1 MSLKI
6 RNAPIFH
13 NMNIFIDNIALKKEK
28 RRKFAEILQISAV
41 LFILPIYFFIFVC
54 YYSKVIFK
62 ACKPLR
68 KETKM
73 KKFKT
78 LLSTLILLSLLSACN
93 GTNNSSTTNSSN
105 SSNTT
110 ISTSS
115 STTNSSTT
123 SKDSSSSST
132 NTSSTNP
139 SSSSTSS
146 NSSSTSSAPINTKD
160 KLKDIVVGNSFNGDV
175 VIAGKRGNDF
185 YVEDQTGYAFVYLN
199 NNSDYKELQIGD
211 QVNLQ
216 GKIVEFTNAGIIQ
229 ISTVTSMT
237 KLKSNCALRSINKV
251 ENFDQIDSYR
261 MGRIAIDNVVLESKT
276 INSGSTDSS
285 LKISKNGKTLTIFI
299 GKRLD
304 SQVKNDIESI
314 FNTLNTKDTFS
325 INGAFADYYKSSQIV
340 LTSADQIVADE
351 LSFEKKVAI
360 VEANSISSLNN
371 SNVYKDISLPTSGLY
386 NSKIEWTS
394 SNTLVVSNSGKV
406 TRPENGD
413 VKVTLSYVITIDNQK
428 TTSKNI
434 TVNVKQ
440 KGNTNYEYVYVEPNY
455 SGTYYNQ
462 VSDELRGKDLLLQLD
477 NLLDSTSHP
486 TINFTYKG
494 LMSEV
499 FPYTDGKDGKLYAF
513 YRGTLA
519 SSGSMNREHVWP
531 NSRGGNYVE
540 RDPHMVRPTLTS
552 DNSGRGNAFYNESG
566 NYDPGEFGAYQYRG
580 ICARIIFY
588 CAVKAQENGLNLVDK
603 NTDSTSNKSMGKL
616 STLLKWNL
624 EYDIDATEIQ
634 RNDVLYTKFKHN
646 RNPFIDDRNY
656 ACKIWGDTNAETR
669 GVCSGNY

>member
-1 MSLKI
+1 
-6 RNAPIFH
+6 
-13 NMNIFIDNIALKKEK
+13 
-28 RRKFAEILQISAV
+28 
-41 LFILPIYFFIFVC
+41 
-54 YYSKVIFK
+54 
-62 ACKPLR
+62 
-68 KETKM
+68 M

-146 NSSSTSSAPINTKD
+146 SSSSTSSAPINTKD

-216 GKIVEFTNAGIIQ
+216 GKIVEFTNVGIIQ

-462 VSDELRGKDLLLQLD
+462 ISDELRGKDLLLQLD

>member
-1 MSLKI
+1 
-6 RNAPIFH
+6 
-13 NMNIFIDNIALKKEK
+13 
-28 RRKFAEILQISAV
+28 
-41 LFILPIYFFIFVC
+41 
-54 YYSKVIFK
+54 
-62 ACKPLR
+62 
-68 KETKM
+68 M

-110 ISTSS
+110 ISTSL

-146 NSSSTSSAPINTKD
+146 SSSSTSSAPINTKD

-462 VSDELRGKDLLLQLD
+462 ISDELRGKDLLLQLD

>member
-1 MSLKI
+1 
-6 RNAPIFH
+6 
-13 NMNIFIDNIALKKEK
+13 
-28 RRKFAEILQISAV
+28 
-41 LFILPIYFFIFVC
+41 
-54 YYSKVIFK
+54 
-62 ACKPLR
+62 
-68 KETKM
+68 M

-146 NSSSTSSAPINTKD
+146 SSSSTSSAPINTKD

-360 VEANSISSLNN
+360 IEANSISSLNN

-462 VSDELRGKDLLLQLD
+462 ISDELRGKDLLLQLD

-634 RNDVLYTKFKHN
+634 RNDILYTKFKHN

>member
-1 MSLKI
+1 
-6 RNAPIFH
+6 
-13 NMNIFIDNIALKKEK
+13 
-28 RRKFAEILQISAV
+28 
-41 LFILPIYFFIFVC
+41 
-54 YYSKVIFK
+54 
-62 ACKPLR
+62 
-68 KETKM
+68 M

-146 NSSSTSSAPINTKD
+146 SSSSTSSAPINTKD

-462 VSDELRGKDLLLQLD
+462 ISDELRGKDLLLQLD

-669 GVCSGNY
+669 GVCFGNY

>member
-1 MSLKI
+1 
-6 RNAPIFH
+6 
-13 NMNIFIDNIALKKEK
+13 
-28 RRKFAEILQISAV
+28 
-41 LFILPIYFFIFVC
+41 
-54 YYSKVIFK
+54 
-62 ACKPLR
+62 
-68 KETKM
+68 M

-146 NSSSTSSAPINTKD
+146 SSSSTSSAPINTKD

-462 VSDELRGKDLLLQLD
+462 ISDELRGKDLLLQLD

-552 DNSGRGNAFYNESG
+552 DNSGRRNAFYNESG

>member
-1 MSLKI
+1 
-6 RNAPIFH
+6 
-13 NMNIFIDNIALKKEK
+13 
-28 RRKFAEILQISAV
+28 
-41 LFILPIYFFIFVC
+41 
-54 YYSKVIFK
+54 
-62 ACKPLR
+62 
-68 KETKM
+68 M

-146 NSSSTSSAPINTKD
+146 SPTSSSTSSAPINTKD

-216 GKIVEFTNAGIIQ
+216 GKIIEFTNAGIIQ

-360 VEANSISSLNN
+360 IEANSISSLNN

-394 SNTLVVSNSGKV
+394 SNTLIVSNSGKV

-462 VSDELRGKDLLLQLD
+462 ISDELRGKDLLLQLD

>member
-1 MSLKI
+1 
-6 RNAPIFH
+6 
-13 NMNIFIDNIALKKEK
+13 
-28 RRKFAEILQISAV
+28 
-41 LFILPIYFFIFVC
+41 
-54 YYSKVIFK
+54 
-62 ACKPLR
+62 
-68 KETKM
+68 M

-146 NSSSTSSAPINTKD
+146 SSTSSSTSSAPINTKD

-360 VEANSISSLNN
+360 IEANSISSLNN
-371 SNVYKDISLPTSGLY
+371 SNVYKDISLHASGLY

-462 VSDELRGKDLLLQLD
+462 ISDELRGKDLLLQLD

-552 DNSGRGNAFYNESG
+552 DNSGRENAFYNESG

-656 ACKIWGDTNAETR
+656 ACKIWGDTNVETR

>member
-1 MSLKI
+1 
-6 RNAPIFH
+6 
-13 NMNIFIDNIALKKEK
+13 
-28 RRKFAEILQISAV
+28 
-41 LFILPIYFFIFVC
+41 
-54 YYSKVIFK
+54 
-62 ACKPLR
+62 
-68 KETKM
+68 M

-146 NSSSTSSAPINTKD
+146 SSSSTSSAPINTKD

-394 SNTLVVSNSGKV
+394 SNTLIVSNSGKV

-462 VSDELRGKDLLLQLD
+462 ISDELRGKDLLLQLD

-552 DNSGRGNAFYNESG
+552 DNSGRGNAFYNELG

-656 ACKIWGDTNAETR
+656 AYKIWGDTNAETR

>member
-1 MSLKI
+1 
-6 RNAPIFH
+6 
-13 NMNIFIDNIALKKEK
+13 
-28 RRKFAEILQISAV
+28 
-41 LFILPIYFFIFVC
+41 
-54 YYSKVIFK
+54 
-62 ACKPLR
+62 
-68 KETKM
+68 M

-146 NSSSTSSAPINTKD
+146 SSTSSSTSSAPINTKD

-394 SNTLVVSNSGKV
+394 SNTLIVSNSGKV

-462 VSDELRGKDLLLQLD
+462 ISDELRGKDLLLQLD

-588 CAVKAQENGLNLVDK
+588 CAVKAQENGLNIVDK

>member
-1 MSLKI
+1 
-6 RNAPIFH
+6 
-13 NMNIFIDNIALKKEK
+13 
-28 RRKFAEILQISAV
+28 
-41 LFILPIYFFIFVC
+41 
-54 YYSKVIFK
+54 
-62 ACKPLR
+62 
-68 KETKM
+68 M

-115 STTNSSTT
+115 T
-123 SKDSSSSST
+123 
-132 NTSSTNP
+132 
-139 SSSSTSS
+139 
-146 NSSSTSSAPINTKD
+146 SSSTSSAPINTKD

-394 SNTLVVSNSGKV
+394 SNTLIVSNSGKV

-434 TVNVKQ
+434 TVNVKH

-462 VSDELRGKDLLLQLD
+462 ISDELRGKDLLLQLD

>member
-1 MSLKI
+1 
-6 RNAPIFH
+6 
-13 NMNIFIDNIALKKEK
+13 
-28 RRKFAEILQISAV
+28 
-41 LFILPIYFFIFVC
+41 
-54 YYSKVIFK
+54 
-62 ACKPLR
+62 
-68 KETKM
+68 M

-146 NSSSTSSAPINTKD
+146 SSSSTSSAPINTKD

-360 VEANSISSLNN
+360 IEANSISSLNN

-462 VSDELRGKDLLLQLD
+462 ISDELRGKDLLLQLD

-656 ACKIWGDTNAETR
+656 ACKI
-669 GVCSGNY
+669 

>member
-1 MSLKI
+1 
-6 RNAPIFH
+6 
-13 NMNIFIDNIALKKEK
+13 
-28 RRKFAEILQISAV
+28 
-41 LFILPIYFFIFVC
+41 
-54 YYSKVIFK
+54 
-62 ACKPLR
+62 
-68 KETKM
+68 M

-123 SKDSSSSST
+123 SKDSSYSST

-146 NSSSTSSAPINTKD
+146 SSSSTSSAPINTKD

-462 VSDELRGKDLLLQLD
+462 ISDELRGKDLLLQLD

>member
-1 MSLKI
+1 
-6 RNAPIFH
+6 
-13 NMNIFIDNIALKKEK
+13 
-28 RRKFAEILQISAV
+28 
-41 LFILPIYFFIFVC
+41 
-54 YYSKVIFK
+54 
-62 ACKPLR
+62 
-68 KETKM
+68 M

-146 NSSSTSSAPINTKD
+146 SSSSTSSAPINTKD

-360 VEANSISSLNN
+360 IEANSISSLNN

-462 VSDELRGKDLLLQLD
+462 ISDELRGKDLLLQLD

-499 FPYTDGKDGKLYAF
+499 FPYTDGKLYAF

-634 RNDVLYTKFKHN
+634 RNDILYTKFKHN

>member
-1 MSLKI
+1 
-6 RNAPIFH
+6 
-13 NMNIFIDNIALKKEK
+13 
-28 RRKFAEILQISAV
+28 
-41 LFILPIYFFIFVC
+41 
-54 YYSKVIFK
+54 
-62 ACKPLR
+62 
-68 KETKM
+68 M

-146 NSSSTSSAPINTKD
+146 SPTSSSTSSAPINTKD

-340 LTSADQIVADE
+340 LTSADQIVTDE

-462 VSDELRGKDLLLQLD
+462 ISDELRGKNLLLQLD

>member
-1 MSLKI
+1 
-6 RNAPIFH
+6 
-13 NMNIFIDNIALKKEK
+13 
-28 RRKFAEILQISAV
+28 
-41 LFILPIYFFIFVC
+41 
-54 YYSKVIFK
+54 
-62 ACKPLR
+62 
-68 KETKM
+68 M

-146 NSSSTSSAPINTKD
+146 SSSSTSSAPINTKD

-351 LSFEKKVAI
+351 LSFEKKVTI

-394 SNTLVVSNSGKV
+394 SNTLIVSNSGKV

-462 VSDELRGKDLLLQLD
+462 ISDELRGKDLLLQLD

>member
-1 MSLKI
+1 
-6 RNAPIFH
+6 
-13 NMNIFIDNIALKKEK
+13 
-28 RRKFAEILQISAV
+28 
-41 LFILPIYFFIFVC
+41 
-54 YYSKVIFK
+54 
-62 ACKPLR
+62 
-68 KETKM
+68 M

-146 NSSSTSSAPINTKD
+146 SSSSTSSAPINTKD

-340 LTSADQIVADE
+340 LTSANQIVADE

-462 VSDELRGKDLLLQLD
+462 ISDELRGKDLLLQLD

>member
-1 MSLKI
+1 
-6 RNAPIFH
+6 
-13 NMNIFIDNIALKKEK
+13 
-28 RRKFAEILQISAV
+28 
-41 LFILPIYFFIFVC
+41 
-54 YYSKVIFK
+54 
-62 ACKPLR
+62 
-68 KETKM
+68 M

-146 NSSSTSSAPINTKD
+146 SSTSSSTSSTPINTKD

-351 LSFEKKVAI
+351 LSFKKKVAI

-394 SNTLVVSNSGKV
+394 SNTLIVSNSGKV

-462 VSDELRGKDLLLQLD
+462 ISDELRGKDLLLQLD

>member
-1 MSLKI
+1 
-6 RNAPIFH
+6 
-13 NMNIFIDNIALKKEK
+13 
-28 RRKFAEILQISAV
+28 
-41 LFILPIYFFIFVC
+41 
-54 YYSKVIFK
+54 
-62 ACKPLR
+62 
-68 KETKM
+68 M

-123 SKDSSSSST
+123 SKDSSFSST

-146 NSSSTSSAPINTKD
+146 SSSSTSSAPINTKD

-394 SNTLVVSNSGKV
+394 SNTLIVSNSGKV
-406 TRPENGD
+406 TKPENGD

-462 VSDELRGKDLLLQLD
+462 ISDELRGKDLLLQLD

-552 DNSGRGNAFYNESG
+552 DNSGRGNTFYNESG

>member
-1 MSLKI
+1 
-6 RNAPIFH
+6 
-13 NMNIFIDNIALKKEK
+13 
-28 RRKFAEILQISAV
+28 
-41 LFILPIYFFIFVC
+41 
-54 YYSKVIFK
+54 
-62 ACKPLR
+62 
-68 KETKM
+68 M

-146 NSSSTSSAPINTKD
+146 SSTSSSTSSAPINTKD

-314 FNTLNTKDTFS
+314 FNTLNIKDTFS

-394 SNTLVVSNSGKV
+394 SNTLIVSNSGKV

-434 TVNVKQ
+434 IVNVKQ

-462 VSDELRGKDLLLQLD
+462 ISDELRGKDLLLQLD

>member
-1 MSLKI
+1 
-6 RNAPIFH
+6 
-13 NMNIFIDNIALKKEK
+13 
-28 RRKFAEILQISAV
+28 
-41 LFILPIYFFIFVC
+41 
-54 YYSKVIFK
+54 
-62 ACKPLR
+62 
-68 KETKM
+68 M

>member
-1 MSLKI
+1 
-6 RNAPIFH
+6 
-13 NMNIFIDNIALKKEK
+13 
-28 RRKFAEILQISAV
+28 
-41 LFILPIYFFIFVC
+41 
-54 YYSKVIFK
+54 
-62 ACKPLR
+62 
-68 KETKM
+68 M

-146 NSSSTSSAPINTKD
+146 SSTSSSISSAPINTKD

-360 VEANSISSLNN
+360 IEANSISSLNN

-413 VKVTLSYVITIDNQK
+413 VKVTLSYVITLDNQK

-462 VSDELRGKDLLLQLD
+462 ISDELRGKDLLLQLD

>member
-1 MSLKI
+1 
-6 RNAPIFH
+6 
-13 NMNIFIDNIALKKEK
+13 
-28 RRKFAEILQISAV
+28 
-41 LFILPIYFFIFVC
+41 
-54 YYSKVIFK
+54 
-62 ACKPLR
+62 
-68 KETKM
+68 M

-146 NSSSTSSAPINTKD
+146 SSTSSSTSSAPINTKD

-462 VSDELRGKDLLLQLD
+462 ISDELRGKDLLLQLD

-656 ACKIWGDTNAETR
+656 ACKIWGDTNVETR

>member
-1 MSLKI
+1 
-6 RNAPIFH
+6 
-13 NMNIFIDNIALKKEK
+13 
-28 RRKFAEILQISAV
+28 
-41 LFILPIYFFIFVC
+41 
-54 YYSKVIFK
+54 
-62 ACKPLR
+62 
-68 KETKM
+68 M

-146 NSSSTSSAPINTKD
+146 SPTSSSTSSAPINTKD
-160 KLKDIVVGNSFNGDV
+160 KLKDIVVGNSFNGDI

-394 SNTLVVSNSGKV
+394 SNTLIVSNSGKV

-462 VSDELRGKDLLLQLD
+462 ISDELRGKDLLLQLD

>member
-1 MSLKI
+1 
-6 RNAPIFH
+6 
-13 NMNIFIDNIALKKEK
+13 
-28 RRKFAEILQISAV
+28 
-41 LFILPIYFFIFVC
+41 
-54 YYSKVIFK
+54 
-62 ACKPLR
+62 
-68 KETKM
+68 M

-110 ISTSS
+110 ISTGS

-146 NSSSTSSAPINTKD
+146 SSSSTSSAPINTKD

-304 SQVKNDIESI
+304 SQVKNDIESF

-394 SNTLVVSNSGKV
+394 SNTLIVSNSGKV

-462 VSDELRGKDLLLQLD
+462 ISDELRGKDLLLQLD

>member
-1 MSLKI
+1 
-6 RNAPIFH
+6 
-13 NMNIFIDNIALKKEK
+13 
-28 RRKFAEILQISAV
+28 
-41 LFILPIYFFIFVC
+41 
-54 YYSKVIFK
+54 
-62 ACKPLR
+62 
-68 KETKM
+68 M

-93 GTNNSSTTNSSN
+93 GTNNSSTANSSN

-146 NSSSTSSAPINTKD
+146 SSTSSSTSSAPINTKD

-462 VSDELRGKDLLLQLD
+462 ISDELRGKDLLLQLD

>member
-1 MSLKI
+1 
-6 RNAPIFH
+6 
-13 NMNIFIDNIALKKEK
+13 
-28 RRKFAEILQISAV
+28 
-41 LFILPIYFFIFVC
+41 
-54 YYSKVIFK
+54 
-62 ACKPLR
+62 
-68 KETKM
+68 M

-123 SKDSSSSST
+123 SKDSSFSST

-146 NSSSTSSAPINTKD
+146 SSSSTSSAPINTKD

-394 SNTLVVSNSGKV
+394 SNTLIVSNSGKV

-462 VSDELRGKDLLLQLD
+462 ISDELRGKDLLLQLD
-477 NLLDSTSHP
+477 NLIDSTSHP

>member
-1 MSLKI
+1 
-6 RNAPIFH
+6 
-13 NMNIFIDNIALKKEK
+13 
-28 RRKFAEILQISAV
+28 
-41 LFILPIYFFIFVC
+41 
-54 YYSKVIFK
+54 
-62 ACKPLR
+62 
-68 KETKM
+68 M

-146 NSSSTSSAPINTKD
+146 SPTSSSTSSAPINTKD

-185 YVEDQTGYAFVYLN
+185 YVEDQIGYAFVYLN

-462 VSDELRGKDLLLQLD
+462 ISDELRGKDLLLQLD

>member
-1 MSLKI
+1 
-6 RNAPIFH
+6 
-13 NMNIFIDNIALKKEK
+13 
-28 RRKFAEILQISAV
+28 
-41 LFILPIYFFIFVC
+41 
-54 YYSKVIFK
+54 
-62 ACKPLR
+62 
-68 KETKM
+68 M

-115 STTNSSTT
+115 T
-123 SKDSSSSST
+123 
-132 NTSSTNP
+132 
-139 SSSSTSS
+139 
-146 NSSSTSSAPINTKD
+146 SSSTSSAPINTKD

-175 VIAGKRGNDF
+175 VITGKRGNDF

-360 VEANSISSLNN
+360 IEANSISSLNN

-394 SNTLVVSNSGKV
+394 SNTLIVSNSGKV

-462 VSDELRGKDLLLQLD
+462 ISDELRGKDLLLQLD

>member
-1 MSLKI
+1 
-6 RNAPIFH
+6 
-13 NMNIFIDNIALKKEK
+13 
-28 RRKFAEILQISAV
+28 
-41 LFILPIYFFIFVC
+41 
-54 YYSKVIFK
+54 
-62 ACKPLR
+62 
-68 KETKM
+68 M

-146 NSSSTSSAPINTKD
+146 SSTSSSTSSAPINTKD

-175 VIAGKRGNDF
+175 VITGKRGNDF

-360 VEANSISSLNN
+360 IEANSISSLNN
-371 SNVYKDISLPTSGLY
+371 SNVYKDIPLPTSGLY

-394 SNTLVVSNSGKV
+394 SNTLIVSNSGKV

-462 VSDELRGKDLLLQLD
+462 ISDELRGKDLLLQLD

-634 RNDVLYTKFKHN
+634 RNDILYTKFKHN

>member
-1 MSLKI
+1 
-6 RNAPIFH
+6 
-13 NMNIFIDNIALKKEK
+13 
-28 RRKFAEILQISAV
+28 
-41 LFILPIYFFIFVC
+41 
-54 YYSKVIFK
+54 
-62 ACKPLR
+62 
-68 KETKM
+68 M

-146 NSSSTSSAPINTKD
+146 SSTSSSTSSAPINTKD

-360 VEANSISSLNN
+360 IEANSISSLNN
-371 SNVYKDISLPTSGLY
+371 SNVYKDISLPTSSLY

-394 SNTLVVSNSGKV
+394 SNTLIVSNSGKV

-462 VSDELRGKDLLLQLD
+462 ISDELRGKDLLLQLD

>member
-1 MSLKI
+1 
-6 RNAPIFH
+6 
-13 NMNIFIDNIALKKEK
+13 
-28 RRKFAEILQISAV
+28 
-41 LFILPIYFFIFVC
+41 
-54 YYSKVIFK
+54 
-62 ACKPLR
+62 
-68 KETKM
+68 M

-146 NSSSTSSAPINTKD
+146 SSTSSSTSSAPINTKD

-371 SNVYKDISLPTSGLY
+371 SNVYKDISLPISGLY

-394 SNTLVVSNSGKV
+394 SNTLIVSNSGKV

-462 VSDELRGKDLLLQLD
+462 ISDELRGKDLLLQLD

>member
-1 MSLKI
+1 
-6 RNAPIFH
+6 
-13 NMNIFIDNIALKKEK
+13 
-28 RRKFAEILQISAV
+28 
-41 LFILPIYFFIFVC
+41 
-54 YYSKVIFK
+54 
-62 ACKPLR
+62 
-68 KETKM
+68 M

-146 NSSSTSSAPINTKD
+146 SSTSSSTSSAPINTKD

-394 SNTLVVSNSGKV
+394 SNTLIVSNSGKV

-413 VKVTLSYVITIDNQK
+413 VKVTLSYVITINNQK

-462 VSDELRGKDLLLQLD
+462 ISDELRGKDLLLQLD

>member
-1 MSLKI
+1 
-6 RNAPIFH
+6 
-13 NMNIFIDNIALKKEK
+13 
-28 RRKFAEILQISAV
+28 
-41 LFILPIYFFIFVC
+41 
-54 YYSKVIFK
+54 
-62 ACKPLR
+62 
-68 KETKM
+68 M

-146 NSSSTSSAPINTKD
+146 SSSSTSSAPINTKD

-276 INSGSTDSS
+276 INSGSTDSR

-360 VEANSISSLNN
+360 IEANSISSLNN

-462 VSDELRGKDLLLQLD
+462 ISDELRGKDLLLQLD

>member
-1 MSLKI
+1 
-6 RNAPIFH
+6 
-13 NMNIFIDNIALKKEK
+13 
-28 RRKFAEILQISAV
+28 
-41 LFILPIYFFIFVC
+41 
-54 YYSKVIFK
+54 
-62 ACKPLR
+62 
-68 KETKM
+68 M

-146 NSSSTSSAPINTKD
+146 SSTSSSTSSAPINTKD

-462 VSDELRGKDLLLQLD
+462 ISDELRGKNLLLQLD

-540 RDPHMVRPTLTS
+540 RDPHMVRPTLTN

>member
-1 MSLKI
+1 
-6 RNAPIFH
+6 
-13 NMNIFIDNIALKKEK
+13 
-28 RRKFAEILQISAV
+28 
-41 LFILPIYFFIFVC
+41 
-54 YYSKVIFK
+54 
-62 ACKPLR
+62 
-68 KETKM
+68 M

-146 NSSSTSSAPINTKD
+146 SPTSSSTSSAPINTKD

-237 KLKSNCALRSINKV
+237 KLKSKCALRSINKV

-462 VSDELRGKDLLLQLD
+462 ISDELRGKDLLLQLD

>member
-1 MSLKI
+1 
-6 RNAPIFH
+6 
-13 NMNIFIDNIALKKEK
+13 
-28 RRKFAEILQISAV
+28 
-41 LFILPIYFFIFVC
+41 
-54 YYSKVIFK
+54 
-62 ACKPLR
+62 
-68 KETKM
+68 M

-146 NSSSTSSAPINTKD
+146 SPTSSSTSSAPINTKD

-340 LTSADQIVADE
+340 LTSANQIVADE

-455 SGTYYNQ
+455 NGTYYNQ
-462 VSDELRGKDLLLQLD
+462 ISDELRGKDLLLQLD

>member
-1 MSLKI
+1 
-6 RNAPIFH
+6 
-13 NMNIFIDNIALKKEK
+13 
-28 RRKFAEILQISAV
+28 
-41 LFILPIYFFIFVC
+41 
-54 YYSKVIFK
+54 
-62 ACKPLR
+62 
-68 KETKM
+68 M

-139 SSSSTSS
+139 SSSSTS
-146 NSSSTSSAPINTKD
+146 SSSTSSAPINTKD

-360 VEANSISSLNN
+360 IEANSISSLNN

-394 SNTLVVSNSGKV
+394 SNTLIVSNSGKV

-462 VSDELRGKDLLLQLD
+462 ISDELRGKDLLLQLD

-552 DNSGRGNAFYNESG
+552 DNSGRENAFYNESG

>member
-1 MSLKI
+1 
-6 RNAPIFH
+6 
-13 NMNIFIDNIALKKEK
+13 
-28 RRKFAEILQISAV
+28 
-41 LFILPIYFFIFVC
+41 
-54 YYSKVIFK
+54 
-62 ACKPLR
+62 
-68 KETKM
+68 M

-146 NSSSTSSAPINTKD
+146 SPTSSSTSSAPINTKD

-261 MGRIAIDNVVLESKT
+261 MGRITIDNVVLESKT

-462 VSDELRGKDLLLQLD
+462 ISDELRGKDLLLQLD

>member
-1 MSLKI
+1 
-6 RNAPIFH
+6 
-13 NMNIFIDNIALKKEK
+13 
-28 RRKFAEILQISAV
+28 
-41 LFILPIYFFIFVC
+41 
-54 YYSKVIFK
+54 
-62 ACKPLR
+62 
-68 KETKM
+68 M

-146 NSSSTSSAPINTKD
+146 SPTSSSTSSAPINTKD

-394 SNTLVVSNSGKV
+394 SNTLIVSNSGKV

-462 VSDELRGKDLLLQLD
+462 ISDELRGKDLLLQLD

-513 YRGTLA
+513 YRGTLT

>member
-1 MSLKI
+1 
-6 RNAPIFH
+6 
-13 NMNIFIDNIALKKEK
+13 
-28 RRKFAEILQISAV
+28 
-41 LFILPIYFFIFVC
+41 
-54 YYSKVIFK
+54 
-62 ACKPLR
+62 
-68 KETKM
+68 M

-146 NSSSTSSAPINTKD
+146 SSTSSSTSSAPINTKD

-229 ISTVTSMT
+229 ISIVTSMT

-360 VEANSISSLNN
+360 IEANSISSLNN

-462 VSDELRGKDLLLQLD
+462 ISDELRGKDLLLQLD